1 MSLSTLGDDASQNE
15 SISLIKKS
23 KLDYIKNYISSI
35 DDALLSEQKID
46 RDKLYGVLE
55 SYYKEVVEEK

>member
-1 MSLSTLGDDASQNE
+1 MLGDDASQNE

>member
-1 MSLSTLGDDASQNE
+1 MLGDDASQNE

-46 RDKLYGVLE
+46 RDKLYSVLE

>member
-1 MSLSTLGDDASQNE
+1 MLGDDASQNE

-23 KLDYIKNYISSI
+23 KLDYIKNYISRI

-46 RDKLYGVLE
+46 RDKLYSVLE